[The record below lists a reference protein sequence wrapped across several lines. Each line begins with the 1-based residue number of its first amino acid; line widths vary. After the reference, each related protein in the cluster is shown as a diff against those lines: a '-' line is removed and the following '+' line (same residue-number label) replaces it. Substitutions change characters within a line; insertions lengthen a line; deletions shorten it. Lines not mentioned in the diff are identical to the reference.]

1 MMFLLHETE
10 YNLHS
15 ESTGKSSLGYVKCAL
30 PFYNLNTDT
39 EGILVFCIKIMDY
52 FISYILGG

>member
-1 MMFLLHETE
+1 MVFLPHETE
-10 YNLHS
+10 YSLYPAL
-15 ESTGKSSLGYVKCAL
+15 TGESSLGYVKCAL

-52 FISYILGG
+52 FISYTLGG